1 MVRERPFYSDK
12 ARTNGWRWRGGGEGP
27 RSLGSLGAKKREG
40 KERLFDTE
48 DKLRVAFLS
57 VTRTK
62 KCFEST
68 LQKMLGCFR
77 GDSELSTLSQIRH
90 SEVMQYLS
98 AGQLGLKAAGD
109 TRSDGKNVTRE
120 VRVAAV
126 CPHFRNGK
134 GSRGLKA
141 KRCVKRY
148 LG

>member
-1 MVRERPFYSDK
+1 MDGDGEERERGRDLW
-12 ARTNGWRWRGGGEGP
+12 GVGG
-27 RSLGSLGAKKREG
+27 KKREG

-77 GDSELSTLSQIRH
+77 GESELSTLSQIRH

-109 TRSDGKNVTRE
+109 TRSDGKNVTHE

-134 GSRGLKA
+134 GSRGGEW
-141 KRCVKRY
+141 RES
-148 LG
+148 